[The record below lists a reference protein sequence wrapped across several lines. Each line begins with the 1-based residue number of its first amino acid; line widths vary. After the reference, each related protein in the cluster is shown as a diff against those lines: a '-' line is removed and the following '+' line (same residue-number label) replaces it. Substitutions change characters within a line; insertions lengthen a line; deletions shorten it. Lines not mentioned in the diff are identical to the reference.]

1 MLNEKHIVNIS
12 EVGMTF
18 LAYTHVLLLVMWGVI
33 LCIDNFCHG
42 IFHGTPIAI
51 EIFVMAI
58 VFNTLDP
65 SGIVPNYKTK
75 RRQLIFL
82 FIVLVIGFGLN
93 VTHLVFSVIE
103 LVECTSNLCLNTFW
117 VLAVFIGVLAAFLV
131 LEIVEFVTGVR
142 YYRDLGV
149 LEGMKK
155 N

>member
-1 MLNEKHIVNIS
+1 MLNERHIINIS

-18 LAYTHVLLLVMWGVI
+18 LGYTHALLLVMWAVVF
-33 LCIDNFCHG
+33 CIDNFCHG

-51 EIFVMAI
+51 EIFVLAI
-58 VFNTLDP
+58 VFNVLGGLET
-65 SGIVPNYKTK
+65 NYKAK

-82 FIVLVIGFGLN
+82 FVTLVIGFGLN

-103 LVECTSNLCLNTFW
+103 LVECTTNLCLNTFW
-117 VLAVFIGVLAAFLV
+117 VLAVFIALLSGLLV

-142 YYRDLGV
+142 YYQNLGV

-155 N
+155 T

>member
-1 MLNEKHIVNIS
+1 
-12 EVGMTF
+12 
-18 LAYTHVLLLVMWGVI
+18 MWGVV

-51 EIFVMAI
+51 EFFVLAI

-65 SGIVPNYKTK
+65 SGYVANYKIK

-82 FIVLVIGFGLN
+82 LIVLIIGFGLN

-103 LVECTSNLCLNTFW
+103 LVECTTNLCLNTFW

-131 LEIVEFVTGVR
+131 LEIVEFVTCIR
-142 YYRDLGV
+142 YYQNVGV

-155 N
+155 M